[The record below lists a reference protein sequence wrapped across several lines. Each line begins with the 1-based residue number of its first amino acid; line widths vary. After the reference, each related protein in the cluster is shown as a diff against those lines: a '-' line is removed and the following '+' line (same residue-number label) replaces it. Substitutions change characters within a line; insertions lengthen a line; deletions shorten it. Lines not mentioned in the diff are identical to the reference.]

1 MTEGL
6 MMKYFVLKPSG
17 QDPYAKASRAAMRQY
32 ARLIR
37 EENPKL
43 HDDLMAWADRET
55 PALNEDAE
63 AYQEQGK

>member
-1 MTEGL
+1 MSEGL

-17 QDPYAKASRAAMRQY
+17 KDAIASRAAMRQY

-43 HDDLMAWADRET
+43 HDDLMSWADQEH
-55 PALNEDAE
+55 AKMMEGGSGISE
-63 AYQEQGK
+63 AIDG